1 MFIRAKFKI
10 LSELKN
16 NPFYLVIKTVYS
28 NEGLSTLV
36 PDAKQGRKKKAIQ
49 QKYSFLKVVG
59 TMRNSSCR
67 TQ

>member
-1 MFIRAKFKI
+1 MRW
-10 LSELKN
+10 
-16 NPFYLVIKTVYS
+16 
-28 NEGLSTLV
+28 LSTLV